1 MGKKIALL
9 FVENI
14 NMGGIATGVLDML
27 LEPALKKLVARTDTP
42 FDDAMMASI
51 YPKLSEEAK
60 EMAAKGWD
68 KLIEYLKKD
77 EAQG

>member
-1 MGKKIALL
+1 MIKGKKIALL

-14 NMGGIATGVLDML
+14 NMGGIAAGTLDMVIEPL
-27 LEPALKKLVARTDTP
+27 LDKLVARTDTP
-42 FDDAMMASI
+42 FDDALKASI

-60 EMAAKGWD
+60 ELASDGWD

-77 EAQG
+77 EA